1 MAATCYDRLM
11 ASGSGRIDDK
21 LAYAAVRALQDG
33 NLTPI
38 IKEELRLTIQS
49 KRLKKGQD
57 ELSVTFREPSEERLT
72 EDEAERRRTR
82 RENNKLAAQKC
93 RAKRRERA
101 EALEREVDILESQNN
116 ELRDQIL
123 ALERERNR
131 LHEVFSDHAVC
142 AGSCASTTAPDSPEV
157 MDLTS

>member
-1 MAATCYDRLM
+1 MTRSDNRTIDHRSVAETGDIATSRYDRPM

-57 ELSVTFREPSEERLT
+57 ELSVTFREPTEERVRKHMT
-72 EDEAERRRTR
+72 
-82 RENNKLAAQKC
+82 QFKC
-93 RAKRRERA
+93 CGGYSVVIVNIVRH
-101 EALEREVDILESQNN
+101 LY
-116 ELRDQIL
+116 
-123 ALERERNR
+123 
-131 LHEVFSDHAVC
+131 
-142 AGSCASTTAPDSPEV
+142 G
-157 MDLTS
+157 TS